1 MNTNQRVSLQ
11 DMARQ
16 FLARANHYLDQ
27 ADVCYDELEASTN
40 RLARYLEDVDSDNG
54 DRYHELAQK
63 LFRQVDDILDIL
75 EKSGHKEDLLADLS
89 AAARNTSAL
98 VEAVQASRKSG
109 SFKAVEV

>member
-16 FLARANHYLDQ
+16 FMARANHYLDQ
-27 ADVCYDELEASTN
+27 ADVCHLELEASTD
-40 RLARYLEDVDSDNG
+40 RLALYLDEVEADDG

-63 LFRQVDDILDIL
+63 LFRQVDQILRIL
-75 EKSGHKEDLLADLS
+75 EESGHKDDLLADLS

-98 VEAVQASRKSG
+98 VDAVQSSRKTG
-109 SFKAVEV
+109 GFQAVKI